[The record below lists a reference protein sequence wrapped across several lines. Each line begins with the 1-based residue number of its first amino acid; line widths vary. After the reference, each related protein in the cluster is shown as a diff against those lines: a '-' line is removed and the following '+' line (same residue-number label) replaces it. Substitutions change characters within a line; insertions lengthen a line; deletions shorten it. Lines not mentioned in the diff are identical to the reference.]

1 MNHYPTPASLPSAFA
16 SPQQRALLTDA
27 LAIPELK
34 DLIGHVAHSK
44 QVHSDM
50 VLTNIFGAVNT
61 AINGKFLV
69 KTAAGQ
75 VESAQLY
82 FLLIAPPGARKSSVV
97 SFAKAP
103 ILEAAKAEQDAGGLP
118 TRHYFEDATPT
129 ALKRALAESGGCLAC
144 HSAEPELLKAAQSRA
159 YPKPLLC
166 GGYDGEQINL
176 DRSKEDPIIISDP
189 AIALCVSAQP
199 EMALEFARN
208 DGVRDSGLRGR
219 FLFVNFPSNAGTRY
233 VGAPSI
239 PREATEY
246 YHHMIQ
252 RLLKLS
258 RRSDGSRHV
267 LVLSPDAELR
277 YLQFAREAET
287 ALQAGQ
293 PLSFDHGWGSKLPGK
308 VLRLAAILHCVQHEV
323 PCSTPIDD
331 MSMSQAIRMGYGF
344 AIYAQEFFLRAD
356 FGEAEDTADA
366 ILAWATKLG
375 IKTFD
380 AKDVRGALPHF
391 STKLVQAGIDQLLKS
406 HRIQEDFLS
415 YGSQLRPGRR
425 GRNLAPRYVVV
436 WLPGYGG

>member
-1 MNHYPTPASLPSAFA
+1 MNHYPIPALLPSAFA
-16 SPQQRALLTDA
+16 SPQQRTMLTDA
-27 LAIPELK
+27 LTIREMSALVQY
-34 DLIGHVAHSK
+34 VAYSK
-44 QVHSDM
+44 QVAPDM
-50 VLTNIFGAVNT
+50 VLINVLGALNT
-61 AINGKFLV
+61 AINGKFV
-69 KTAAGQ
+69 VQASSGQ
-75 VESAQLY
+75 KEQVQLY
-82 FLLIAPPGARKSSVV
+82 LLPIAPPGDRKSSVV

-103 ILEAAKAEQDAGGLP
+103 ILEAARAEQKAGRLP
-118 TRHYFEDATPT
+118 TRRYFEDATPT

-144 HSAEPELLKAAQSRA
+144 HSAEPELLKAVQSRG

-219 FLFVNFPSNAGTRY
+219 FLFANVPSNAGNRY
-233 VGAPSI
+233 VGAPST

-246 YHHMIQ
+246 YHRMIH

-258 RRSDGSRHV
+258 RRVDGSRHV

-277 YLQFAREAET
+277 YLQFAREAEA

-293 PLSFDHGWGSKLPGK
+293 PLSFDLGWGSKLPGK
-308 VLRLAAILHCVQHEV
+308 VLRLAAILHCIRHEV
-323 PCSTPIDD
+323 PCDTPIDD
-331 MSMSQAIRMGYGF
+331 MSMSQAIRMGF
-344 AIYAQEFFLRAD
+344 AFTVYAREFFLRAD

-366 ILAWATKLG
+366 ILAWATKSG
-375 IKTFD
+375 VETFD

-391 STKLVQAGIDQLLKS
+391 STRLVQAGIDQLMKS
-406 HRIQEDFLS
+406 HRIQEDFLA
-415 YGSQLRPGRR
+415 YGSQLHPGRR
-425 GRNLAPRYVVV
+425 GRNLAPHYQVVC
-436 WLPGYGG
+436 LPSYGG